1 VKQKG
6 GARRRSLFFLFLA
19 LLALL
24 LWVFDRATNILSDL
38 LGRWVCGSSYMQPVD
53 GTVGDLSCGFNM
65 DIYLALVLA
74 ISMIVSTT
82 LYVIAGRRA

>member
-1 VKQKG
+1 MKQKG
-6 GARRRSLFFLFLA
+6 GEGRRSLFFLWLA
-19 LLALL
+19 LFALL
-24 LWVFDRATNILSDL
+24 LWAFDRATNILSDL

-74 ISMIVSTT
+74 ISMFVSAT
-82 LYVIAGRRA
+82 LYVIARRRT